1 MQGMLPTR
9 KRISICV
16 HRPSAPDCKKHVY
29 MDTAHRTEG
38 QREQIPLDPSP
49 TGKVVQAAGVRS
61 QGSRRLDLVS
71 WTKQYSKQLLGR
83 GVIYI
88 IIYR

>member
-38 QREQIPLDPSP
+38 TNTARPFSHGQGRPGSWGQEPKLK
-49 TGKVVQAAGVRS
+49 TFGVDS
-61 QGSRRLDLVS
+61 VS